1 MLVLRL
7 VSLGPEIESRSLTEG
22 MSGSRRGEEGEMRN
36 TYNGQPDHQDI
47 MNGHDGTMSSGNSND
62 SSSGSKSGNDQSSTY
77 TTHSTKHRILSVEQQ
92 MLRTAAQKL
101 LTEKLVLAQGMFD
114 MGTSLGEN
122 LPQNSIIPGNGKDSK
137 NRNYSVG
144 DNGTEITKEKEK
156 NRDAIANLFD
166 ENEVEFDENFSTEL
180 SAPTDNES
188 SLRTFSMSS
197 TLSGSEIYSR
207 WIKSICNRGDR
218 DGEDAAMPASS
229 SISSS
234 ALSLTS
240 SCHSSLFSSSSSSS
254 SPSSSSASS
263 SSSSLSLSSSSFP
276 SSSTPFCRPFTINHG
291 VFRADLM
298 TLYNTPEE
306 INDWCVWLEAVAV
319 TQSDK
324 NDIKALKKLISSSS
338 CSSSSSSSTSSSS
351 CCLIIA
357 TSVTIPDIIE
367 KKGLDEDVMLS
378 KAEEEKLKIKKLEQK
393 SRDSNGIFGSR
404 STGWLKVE
412 SKETEEMKIGPY
424 KKVQLISKCV
434 ENALQTWAR
443 KDMIIQ
449 AGVTVCNYQ
458 ESSGTWTLEP
468 DGARAFLPHIKNENV
483 IVLPGSD
490 FAFFLRIGCE
500 ENEDGEGIKSSVIM
514 YQDSD
519 SKKEGEV
526 EVEDDVSIGV
536 EVERSNGDIFH
547 IETAISSH
555 SKKTLWKYC
564 VERLELLESSSSSFS
579 LIIVVDDVIDNNIH
593 KIDKNIILSEGNQ
606 IFKRRLSKAEKKNL
620 KSNSKIL
627 RPSNSDQNNINN
639 DSKVQIDSEST
650 EHKMVLVLTVSYNI
664 VDNSYE
670 GVRLNTATS
679 ADVCNSYMTA
689 MYSLKL

>member
-1 MLVLRL
+1 
-7 VSLGPEIESRSLTEG
+7 

-122 LPQNSIIPGNGKDSK
+122 LPQNSIIPGSGKDSK

-144 DNGTEITKEKEK
+144 DNGTEKTKEKEK

-338 CSSSSSSSTSSSS
+338 CSSSSTSSSTSSSS
-351 CCLIIA
+351 
-357 TSVTIPDIIE
+357 
-367 KKGLDEDVMLS
+367 
-378 KAEEEKLKIKKLEQK
+378 
-393 SRDSNGIFGSR
+393 
-404 STGWLKVE
+404 
-412 SKETEEMKIGPY
+412 
-424 KKVQLISKCV
+424 
-434 ENALQTWAR
+434 
-443 KDMIIQ
+443 
-449 AGVTVCNYQ
+449 
-458 ESSGTWTLEP
+458 
-468 DGARAFLPHIKNENV
+468 
-483 IVLPGSD
+483 
-490 FAFFLRIGCE
+490 
-500 ENEDGEGIKSSVIM
+500 
-514 YQDSD
+514 
-519 SKKEGEV
+519 
-526 EVEDDVSIGV
+526 
-536 EVERSNGDIFH
+536 
-547 IETAISSH
+547 
-555 SKKTLWKYC
+555 
-564 VERLELLESSSSSFS
+564 SSSSSSSHTSFNSSSSSSS
-579 LIIVVDDVIDNNIH
+579 LH
-593 KIDKNIILSEGNQ
+593 LSSHN
-606 IFKRRLSKAEKKNL
+606 
-620 KSNSKIL
+620 
-627 RPSNSDQNNINN
+627 NN
-639 DSKVQIDSEST
+639 DSHYNNNNGCSNISSSNSSSRMTGRKRTSGSLSENSMWFKVRTLPKLFYLT
-650 EHKMVLVLTVSYNI
+650 EH
-664 VDNSYE
+664 
-670 GVRLNTATS
+670 
-679 ADVCNSYMTA
+679 
-689 MYSLKL
+689 YS